1 MKTTNRVGA
10 AEFREA
16 CSQFATGVTAVTAV
30 DASGTVAALAVN
42 SFTSVS
48 LDPAQVL
55 VCVGLGTSSY
65 PVLSRAER
73 LAVHVLAAGQGELA
87 MRLATSGLSGE
98 ERLAG
103 VPWTAGEGGEP
114 LLPGAASCL
123 AGTITQRVPSGDHL
137 IFIIDVDHV
146 ENGDAASGAL
156 TYHRGAF
163 SVIPASN
170 GAKGEER

>member
-10 AEFREA
+10 AEFRQA

-30 DASGTVAALAVN
+30 DASGAVAALAVN

-55 VCVGLGTSSY
+55 VCIGVGTSSY

-73 LAVHVLAAGQGELA
+73 LAVHVLAAEQGELA
-87 MRLATSGLSGE
+87 RRLATSGLSGE

-103 VPWTAGEGGEP
+103 VPWRAGEGGEP
-114 LLPGAASCL
+114 LLPGAAACF
-123 AGTITQRVPSGDHL
+123 AGPITQRVPSGDHL
-137 IFIIDVDHV
+137 IFIVEVDHV
-146 ENGDAASGAL
+146 ENGDAGSGAL
-156 TYHRGAF
+156 TYHRGSF
-163 SVIPASN
+163 SVIPAQDRT
-170 GAKGEER
+170 KGEGR